1 MKTKRIFFRKL
12 TLVVLCS
19 CFSMGMFS
27 CSEDIRTD
35 GPSTYDEVSFEPL
48 SQEQKEVLAYLP
60 KNIIIAHRGTEFWAP
75 EESEAA
81 MRWARNI
88 GADYLECD
96 LQKTKDGVILAL
108 HDESLLRTTNVEV
121 IYPNRKNDYVSA
133 FTYQELLELEI
144 GSWFNEA
151 NPEQARET
159 FVGLDILTLE
169 DVLAIAEGYRI
180 KRDANGK
187 RIYETDADG
196 KYVRTIYEKDPYDNG
211 NRPGVYI
218 ETKSPFLFSNMEA
231 ELKTCLEDNGW
242 YHEDINK
249 MKVVDRTAGD
259 GVSTGA
265 VNIANTPA
273 RIILQTFDGQGLA
286 NFKANFTRLIP
297 IVYLYGDLKGT
308 AASYAEKINYAIENG
323 ATIMGPN
330 IDYITGYPSS
340 VQPWQG
346 DMIRK
351 AGLDIHAWSFNTQE
365 QYIKYT
371 GPWSD
376 PEQEGGADKN
386 YLDGSFTN
394 LTDLALRYY
403 KETLQG
409 YADRGLNYFR
419 SNKHLGIEDNIH
431 AAKSMSTAQEVLDAL
446 NYTEKMADKVAE
458 STNLPEKPLYNK
470 L

>member
-1 MKTKRIFFRKL
+1 MKTKQIFLKKI
-12 TLVVLCS
+12 TLIAVCS
-19 CFSMGMFS
+19 LFSMCFLA

-35 GPSTYDEVSFEPL
+35 GFSTGDIPDFLPL

-60 KNIIIAHRGTEFWAP
+60 KNIVIAHRGTEFWAP

-81 MRWARNI
+81 MRWARNM
-88 GADYLECD
+88 GADYIECD

-121 IYPNRKNDYVSA
+121 VYPNRKNDYTSS
-133 FTYQELLELEI
+133 FTYDELLKLDI

-169 DVLAIAEGYRI
+169 DVLAIAEGKKI
-180 KRDANGK
+180 KRDAEGK
-187 RIYETDADG
+187 RIVERDAEG
-196 KYVRTIYEKDPYDNG
+196 KYLRTVYEPDPFDNG

-218 ETKSPFLFSNMEA
+218 ETKAPYMFSGMEVA
-231 ELKTCLEDNGW
+231 LEKCLKDNGW
-242 YHEDINK
+242 YADNINDLK
-249 MKVVDRTAGD
+249 QIPYKD
-259 GVSTGA
+259 GVKGA
-265 VNIANTPA
+265 VDIANTPA
-273 RIILQTFDGQGLA
+273 RIILQTFDGMGLA
-286 NFKANFTRLIP
+286 NFKATFKRLIP
-297 IVYLYGDLKGT
+297 IVYLMFDINGN
-308 AASYAEKINYAIENG
+308 ASTYAEKINYAIQNG

-330 IDYITGYPSS
+330 IDYITGYPTSL
-340 VQPWQG
+340 QPWQG
-346 DMIRK
+346 DMIRR

-376 PEQEGGADKN
+376 PNKEGGEDKN

-403 KETLQG
+403 KETLEGYKTQG
-409 YADRGLNYFR
+409 RNYFR

-431 AAKSMSTAQEVLDAL
+431 QAKVMKTAQEVLDEL
-446 NYTEKMADKVAE
+446 KYTVKKE
-458 STNLPEKPLYNK
+458 NN
-470 L
+470 